1 MLFSQAKVKVLAEMW
16 RRSGRDMVVYT
27 GAGGHPARPWQMGA
41 KMMVMYY
48 LKRSKKA
55 IQKIA
60 KRYLKTQ
67 AHSTNQTIEHRWQLG
82 KQLWELTRPKE
93 VVDVCSGYMDIW
105 QSNIYIYMYLFTYT
119 RTWQKLLFWM
129 VTAITARSNSRM
141 YCLQAYPQPAALATM
156 RRRQA
161 APLPHISSSAPQDA
175 MALPR
180 GLPGRAHEICF
191 RNVPYIYPPVMAKA
205 VILCQTGTW

>member
-1 MLFSQAKVKVLAEMW
+1 MLYSQAKVKVLAEMW

-60 KRYLKTQ
+60 KRYKKTQ

-105 QSNIYIYMYLFTYT
+105 QSNIYIYVFIYLYTYMT
-119 RTWQKLLFWM
+119 
-129 VTAITARSNSRM
+129 
-141 YCLQAYPQPAALATM
+141 
-156 RRRQA
+156 
-161 APLPHISSSAPQDA
+161 
-175 MALPR
+175 
-180 GLPGRAHEICF
+180 EI
-191 RNVPYIYPPVMAKA
+191 
-205 VILCQTGTW
+205 VILDGDCHYCPLKLTDVLSSGLSTASGIGDYASKAGGSIAPHKQLGTSRCNGPSQGAAR